1 MDEEKNEYIN
11 LNEAKT
17 KVYRTLKVCFAKR
30 IKTEKKIK
38 SAVNTITMWIKE
50 NTILLLFNSLKL
62 KAQLIQSSGSSFNT
76 VFY

>member
-38 SAVNTITMWIKE
+38 SAMNTITMLIK
-50 NTILLLFNSLKL
+50 
-62 KAQLIQSSGSSFNT
+62 
-76 VFY
+76 